1 MYEAP
6 VKDLNFVIKNL
17 VNLEELNQI
26 KDYQEFSD
34 DLVDAILEE
43 AGKIASDVLDPCNL
57 PGDHEGSKRLDDGTV
72 VTPKGYK
79 EAYTSLRDGGW
90 FGLEVVD
97 QFADQ
102 VAKWIRKHGGFDGL
116 LANYWLS
123 GLAGHRL
130 KHELDLPL
138 TTVFHTLARVKAETG
153 DIEPQRRMDAET
165 TVARCSDIILANSE
179 EEAHQLVDLYGA
191 DISRIEIV
199 PPGVDHSLFS
209 PGDQEEARNAI
220 GLNGDPVLLFV
231 GRIQPLKG
239 VELAIKTLA
248 NLKKYPNARLIIV
261 GGSSGP
267 EGPSTE
273 ETIWSLVNELELVD
287 RVIFIPPQAHHDLCM
302 WYRSAD
308 VLIMPSRSESF
319 GLVALEA
326 AACGIPVVASDVGG
340 LRTLVDHDQTGFLV
354 EGRSPED
361 FAKYSSM
368 LFEDSIKAAEMAVAA
383 AEKSWSFTWSATAE
397 RLRNICDSQASQA
410 LVECS

>member
-1 MYEAP
+1 MNRLAVLSLHTSPLVQPGSGDSGGMNVYVRELISALARLGREST
-6 VKDLNFVIKNL
+6 VFVRRTDLTTPEVVDVEPGFRVVHVTAGALDLSK
-17 VNLEELNQI
+17 EEL
-26 KDYQEFSD
+26 
-34 DLVDAILEE
+34 
-43 AGKIASDVLDPCNL
+43 P
-57 PGDHEGSKRLDDGTV
+57 
-72 VTPKGYK
+72 
-79 EAYTSLRDGGW
+79 
-90 FGLEVVD
+90 EVVD

-102 VAKWIRKHGGFDGL
+102 VGKWIRKHGGFDGL

-153 DIEPQRRMDAET
+153 DIEPQRRMEAET

-179 EEAHQLVDLYGA
+179 EEAQQLVDLYGA

-239 VELAIKTLA
+239 VEVAIKTLA
-248 NLKKYPNARLIIV
+248 SLEKYPNARLIIV
-261 GGSSGP
+261 GGASGP

-273 ETIWSLVNELELVD
+273 ETIWSLVNQLELVD
-287 RVIFIPPQAHHDLCM
+287 RVMFIPPQAHHDLCM

-326 AACGIPVVASDVGG
+326 AACGIPAVASDVGG
-340 LRTLVDHDQTGFLV
+340 LRTLVDHGRTGFLV
-354 EGRSPED
+354 EGRSSED
-361 FAKYSSM
+361 FAKCSSM
-368 LFEDSIKAAEMAVAA
+368 LFEDPIMAAEMAVAA
-383 AEKSWSFTWSATAE
+383 AEKSWAFTWLATAE
-397 RLRNICDSQASQA
+397 RLRSICDSRATQA

>member
-1 MYEAP
+1 MNRLAVLSLHTSPLVQPGSGDSGGMNVYVRELISAFARLGREST
-6 VKDLNFVIKNL
+6 VFVRRTDLTTPEVVDVEPGFRVVHVTAGALNL
-17 VNLEELNQI
+17 SKEEL
-26 KDYQEFSD
+26 
-34 DLVDAILEE
+34 
-43 AGKIASDVLDPCNL
+43 P
-57 PGDHEGSKRLDDGTV
+57 
-72 VTPKGYK
+72 
-79 EAYTSLRDGGW
+79 
-90 FGLEVVD
+90 EVVD

-102 VAKWIRKHGGFDGL
+102 VAKWIRKDGGFDGL

-209 PGDQEEARNAI
+209 PGDREEARNAI

-239 VELAIKTLA
+239 VEVAIKTLA
-248 NLKKYPNARLIIV
+248 KLKKYPNARLIIV

-273 ETIWSLVNELELVD
+273 ETIWSLVNQLELVD

>member
-1 MYEAP
+1 MNRLAVLSLHTSPLVQPGSGDSGGMNVYVRELISAFARLGREST
-6 VKDLNFVIKNL
+6 VFVRRTDLTTPEVVDVEPGFRVVHVTAGALNL
-17 VNLEELNQI
+17 SKEEL
-26 KDYQEFSD
+26 
-34 DLVDAILEE
+34 
-43 AGKIASDVLDPCNL
+43 P
-57 PGDHEGSKRLDDGTV
+57 
-72 VTPKGYK
+72 
-79 EAYTSLRDGGW
+79 
-90 FGLEVVD
+90 EVVD
-97 QFADQ
+97 QFANQ

-209 PGDQEEARNAI
+209 PGDQQEARNAI

-273 ETIWSLVNELELVD
+273 ETIWSLVNQLELVD